1 MLVAPEDGLEDVF
14 AIYPNVVCVKLMKV
28 SVYRQNRTNE
38 DDDREDIVLIKNGK
52 GITRITFKTRQKIV
66 EISI

>member
-1 MLVAPEDGLEDVF
+1 VLVAPEDDLEDVF

-52 GITRITFKTRQKIV
+52 GITYYVQDSAENCRN
-66 EISI
+66 